1 MSLKEDQIA
10 SVVDLP
16 SLSTEV
22 HIVAAAHMCDL
33 SENSV
38 RITSMEI
45 LLANTVED
53 DPSKVHVVDTSQYVH
68 CSNVSVDLV

>member
-1 MSLKEDQIA
+1 MVDQFA
-10 SVVDLP
+10 LVVDPP
-16 SLSTEV
+16 SWSTEM
-22 HIVAAAHMCDL
+22 HIVAAAHRCVS
-33 SENSV
+33 SENAV